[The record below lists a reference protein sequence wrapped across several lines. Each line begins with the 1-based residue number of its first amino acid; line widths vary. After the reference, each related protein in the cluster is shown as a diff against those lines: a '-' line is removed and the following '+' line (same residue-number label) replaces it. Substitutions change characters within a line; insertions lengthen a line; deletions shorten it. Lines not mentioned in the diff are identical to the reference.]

1 MGGSRRPHGEVQAY
15 HPQTRRNRQV
25 ESAPGARH
33 GPPSPPRRTDRGC
46 TARYQEARNRKKK
59 RTKIEHHL
67 LAPQVCQAHLPRP
80 VGGQR
85 KRWRRGAYRHRHP
98 HNAGTARSGHPRR
111 RHHRQ
116 ARAAG
121 RCGGSSGAGGRHKRR
136 RGRRPRDGDRRGGS
150 GDKRHQSNGRG
161 GIGGGGG
168 WPVADGRGGD
178 PWAAQAWRWRA
189 GRAQARFDT
198 KNALCSRRRD
208 LRDPRAAGRC
218 AAHRVRTNFRTN
230 FSN

>member
-161 GIGGGGG
+161 GIGGGGVG
-168 WPVADGRGGD
+168 LWRMVVVGIRGRHKRGVGG
-178 PWAAQAWRWRA
+178 PGA
-189 GRAQARFDT
+189 
-198 KNALCSRRRD
+198 RRRGST
-208 LRDPRAAGRC
+208 PRTPC
-218 AAHRVRTNFRTN
+218 ARGDVTCGIPELQGAVPRIVCERIFRTN